1 MSPRRTGGRTR
12 LHAPARNNRSRGG
25 SSKKGLIISLGIIGI
40 AAIGLLIY
48 FLIPKGGDNFSMKKL
63 DKYVE
68 EMNPS
73 TQVNPGASVYLDFSN
88 GMIDAYAT
96 PEAQHVLKCVIDKL
110 NGPKTGYEFF
120 SLASDSITAMQNMS
134 QTELYNRIM
143 NPASYDQERAPIE
156 ATLRTIVDR
165 NQAAVLVTDFEE
177 YNNGRIQQAAYAKDY
192 FTELLLKGFNITFY
206 KWDFV
211 EKSKD
216 KKLFIAVVDTQA
228 GELASQVQTAVALAN
243 EPIIERFLL
252 GGPKYS
258 FPLNVCYPSSTKG
271 GNYHNAEGRD
281 IVSGVREEG
290 DENSFKSYDMPM
302 ASADGARSEYSPLKN
317 LWGPSAEYYPLGV
330 DWANIIKNAEG
341 TRGTKMPYRHFLG
354 NLYALFGQQNGFTIT
369 GVEARAFDVQKA
381 VMDGSMDAPQV
392 LDVFTA
398 GMEPS
403 LVSIGGVT
411 GWTELYIDFDKRFN
425 GTFTTPGVLPTDL
438 LRINLVISEATPNIS
453 EAGEFF
459 AWPGNSSLSSSVTN
473 VLSDPKVSPAGSVLI
488 SYFVKGRGK

>member
-177 YNNGRIQQAAYAKDY
+177 YNNGRI
-192 FTELLLKGFNITFY
+192 TVI
-206 KWDFV
+206 
-211 EKSKD
+211 
-216 KKLFIAVVDTQA
+216 
-228 GELASQVQTAVALAN
+228 
-243 EPIIERFLL
+243 
-252 GGPKYS
+252 
-258 FPLNVCYPSSTKG
+258 
-271 GNYHNAEGRD
+271 
-281 IVSGVREEG
+281 
-290 DENSFKSYDMPM
+290 DENSGEPLCFYDL
-302 ASADGARSEYSPLKN
+302 SSD
-317 LWGPSAEYYPLGV
+317 
-330 DWANIIKNAEG
+330 
-341 TRGTKMPYRHFLG
+341 
-354 NLYALFGQQNGFTIT
+354 
-369 GVEARAFDVQKA
+369 
-381 VMDGSMDAPQV
+381 
-392 LDVFTA
+392 
-398 GMEPS
+398 
-403 LVSIGGVT
+403 
-411 GWTELYIDFDKRFN
+411 
-425 GTFTTPGVLPTDL
+425 FTTEDAMVVGSFTVNDSGDWEFEALGKGYNGGLQT
-438 LRINLVISEATPNIS
+438 LVEIYAS
-453 EAGEFF
+453 
-459 AWPGNSSLSSSVTN
+459 
-473 VLSDPKVSPAGSVLI
+473 
-488 SYFVKGRGK
+488 